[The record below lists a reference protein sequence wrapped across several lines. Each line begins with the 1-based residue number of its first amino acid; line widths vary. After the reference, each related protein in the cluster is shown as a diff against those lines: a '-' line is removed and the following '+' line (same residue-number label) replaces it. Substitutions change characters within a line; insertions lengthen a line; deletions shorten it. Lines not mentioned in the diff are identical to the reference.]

1 MARKVI
7 HQLVDD
13 LDGTVLEPGHG
24 ETVLFSLDGVSYEI
38 DLTDE
43 NAAQLRETLSP
54 YRAAARK
61 VARSGGR
68 GTARATTN
76 PQIAAIREWAQA
88 QGLPVST
95 RGRIPESIT
104 QAYEA
109 AHENA

>member
-13 LDGTVLEPGHG
+13 LDGTVLEPGQG
-24 ETVLFSLDGVSYEI
+24 ETVLFSLDGVPYEI
-38 DLTDE
+38 DLTDD
-43 NAAQLRETLSP
+43 NAAQLRTALEP

-61 VARSGGR
+61 VARSSGR
-68 GTARATTN
+68 GAGAARATRN

-109 AHENA
+109 AH